1 MARNIHSDPHEW
13 DRFNHESCDDIDSL
27 RDEYDKLRRLLVS
40 TVRAYN
46 SVKEELEIA
55 REALGI
61 YKTPF
66 PILRLP
72 REIRD
77 QIYEHVL
84 QALGI
89 ISPEPCPSNCF
100 SLEKS
105 TWRPTTPDL
114 CLVNNLNKQVYGEAV
129 QVLYSKNTFCF
140 ERAGQLLEFEKV
152 IGPSNCG
159 LVEHIEID
167 VNVTG
172 AHQGGLIADP
182 DLVVPCDW
190 QGFPSHWAKGLMRSS
205 LRNVLELTV
214 IAQLPEK
221 PSWDGKSVKLP
232 SSLRLAIGDFFR
244 RWQNQ
249 AVTPRL
255 NLSGFDCI
263 DLKGFMGRWNIYTE
277 VNMEEPFKEWVLEPR
292 VKLADEESEEEAD
305 G

>member
-1 MARNIHSDPHEW
+1 MARNIHSDPPEW
-13 DRFNHESCDDIDSL
+13 DRFDHESCNDIDSL
-27 RDEYDKLRRLLVS
+27 RDKYDKLRRLLFS

-77 QIYEHVL
+77 QIYEYAL
-84 QALGI
+84 QALGVV
-89 ISPEPCPSNCF
+89 SPEPCPSNCL

-105 TWRPTTPDL
+105 TWKPTTPDL
-114 CLVNNLNKQVYGEAV
+114 CLVNKQVYGEAV
-129 QVLYSKNTFCF
+129 QVLYSKNIFCF

-152 IGPSNCG
+152 IGLPNCG
-159 LVEHIEID
+159 LVEHIEIN

-172 AHQGGLIADP
+172 VRQGGLMADP

-190 QGFPSHWAKGLMRSS
+190 QGFPSHWAKALMRSS
-205 LRNVLELTV
+205 LRNVLQLTV

-244 RWQNQ
+244 RRPNQ
-249 AVTPRL
+249 AVPPRL
-255 NLSGFDCI
+255 NLSGFNCI
-263 DLKGFMGRWNIYTE
+263 DLKGFMGKWDIYTE
-277 VNMEEPFKEWVLEPR
+277 LDMEEQFKEWVLEPR
-292 VKLADEESEEEAD
+292 VKLADEESEEEVD